1 MFDEGKL
8 YGRSISFP
16 PRIGPNGRF
25 AWSTGADNI
34 RESIQVILLTEAKER
49 VLLPTF
55 GGGLQSYLYEP
66 NTVATHRLIQERITQ
81 SLGRWEPRI
90 SLDAV
95 EVKPHATEL
104 QTAVITIRYRLIA
117 TNTPDQLSLTI
128 KLTG

>member
-16 PRIGPNGRF
+16 PRIGPNGSL

-55 GGGLQSYLYEP
+55 GGGLQAYLYEP

-90 SLDAV
+90 ALDAV
-95 EVKPHATEL
+95 TVNPHPTEM
-104 QTAVITIRYRLIA
+104 QTAVVTIRYRLVA
-117 TNTPDQLSLTI
+117 TNTPDQLSLTV

>member
-16 PRIGPNGRF
+16 PRIGPNGRL

>member
-16 PRIGPNGRF
+16 PRIGPNGRL

-95 EVKPHATEL
+95 TVNPHPTEM
-104 QTAVITIRYRLIA
+104 QTAVVTIRYRLVA
-117 TNTPDQLSLTI
+117 TNTPDQLSLTV

>member
-16 PRIGPNGRF
+16 PRIAQNGRL

-95 EVKPHATEL
+95 TVNPHPTEM
-104 QTAVITIRYRLIA
+104 QTAVVTIRYRLVA
-117 TNTPDQLSLTI
+117 TNTPDQLSLTV

>member
-1 MFDEGKL
+1 MFDEGRL

-16 PRIGPNGRF
+16 PRIGPNGRL
-25 AWSTGADNI
+25 AWSSGADNI

-55 GGGLQSYLYEP
+55 GGGLQSFLYEP
-66 NTVATHRLIQERITQ
+66 NTVATHRLIQERVTQ
-81 SLGRWEPRI
+81 ALGRWEPRI
-90 SLDAV
+90 ALDAV
-95 EVKPHATEL
+95 EVKPHASEM

-117 TNTPDQLSLTI
+117 TSTPDQLSLTI